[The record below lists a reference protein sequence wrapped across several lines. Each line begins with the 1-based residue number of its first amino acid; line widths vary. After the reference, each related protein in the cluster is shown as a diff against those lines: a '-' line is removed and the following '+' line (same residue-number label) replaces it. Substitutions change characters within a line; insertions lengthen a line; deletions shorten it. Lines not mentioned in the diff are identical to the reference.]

1 MVLWLAVIAAAAGCY
16 GLKLAGLSLPDSLVT
31 HPRALRSASLLPV
44 ATLSALVVTDLF
56 DNDRHYTA
64 DWHTLAGLGAA
75 SIALWCKRSLIVV
88 LLIAIT
94 TTAALRA
101 LA

>member
-1 MVLWLAVIAAAAGCY
+1 
-16 GLKLAGLSLPDSLVT
+16 LKLS
-31 HPRALRSASLLPV
+31 
-44 ATLSALVVTDLF
+44 
-56 DNDRHYTA
+56 NDRHYTA

-75 SIALWCKRSLIVV
+75 TIALRRKRSLIVV